1 MRPTIQEIAMKAN
14 VGGFDKWAR
23 ILGGSFLLGLVIVGA
38 LGPRGVVGIIPLATG
53 VTERCGLYSIVGIST
68 CKLGD

>member
-1 MRPTIQEIAMKAN
+1 MKAN

-23 ILGGSFLLGLVIVGA
+23 IFGGSFLLGLVMVDAIG
-38 LGPRGVVGIIPLATG
+38 LWGLVGIILLATG